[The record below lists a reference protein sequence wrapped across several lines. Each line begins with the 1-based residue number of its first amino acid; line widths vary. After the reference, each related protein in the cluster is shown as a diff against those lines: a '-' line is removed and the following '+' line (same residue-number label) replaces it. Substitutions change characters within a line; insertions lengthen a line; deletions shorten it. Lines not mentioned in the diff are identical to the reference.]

1 MEHRS
6 YKTHECPKSDHNSR
20 KVVVCETCS
29 MSIETTGR
37 DGEVVKAMLE
47 KHEKSGNCDP
57 KKKKKPTCPVRR
69 CKEILTFSNTS
80 TCKTCQLKV
89 CLKHRFPADHV
100 CKKAAVEATVVE
112 GKGRWSDRFLAAM
125 TSRNGKDCGSKS
137 GHGSASIPSTP
148 SSVKAY

>member
-6 YKTHECPKSDHNSR
+6 YRTHECPKSYHNRR
-20 KVVVCETCS
+20 KVVVCEICS
-29 MSIETTGR
+29 TSIETTGR
-37 DGEVVKAMLE
+37 DGEDEKAILE
-47 KHEKSGNCDP
+47 KHEKSGICDP

-89 CLKHRFPADHV
+89 CLKHRFPTDHV
-100 CKKAAVEATVVE
+100 CKKAAASTVVE
-112 GKGRWSDRFLAAM
+112 GKGRWNDRFMAAM
-125 TSRNGKDCGSKS
+125 ASRNGRDCGKS
-137 GHGSASIPSTP
+137 GRGPASTLSSS